1 MPTIFNYGK
10 PVEPPEFLVSPF
22 PQLALTNILGN
33 GGASL
38 ILSFPRRTVF
48 KTPLKYRIL
57 NDWSEKTIPR
67 AGSSQGQAEWC
78 MQNEKT
84 VCAQLAINPH
94 RSLLRALL
102 VVDEG
107 IFLSRMDSTLD
118 THVLSWGLGYP
129 KPTEATKI
137 QWITQFTAG
146 AAWLEAL
153 GFVHNDIRPSN
164 IFIDQA
170 NNARLGDFGESGPPG
185 QVPYTFNV
193 YYNDNRVY

>member
-1 MPTIFNYGK
+1 MPTVFNHQK
-10 PVEPPEFLVSPF
+10 PIVPPDFLASPF
-22 PQLALTNILGN
+22 PHLALTNILGK
-33 GGASL
+33 GGAAL
-38 ILSFPRRTVF
+38 ILSFPHRNVF
-48 KTPLKYRIL
+48 KTPLRYHVMS
-57 NDWSEKTIPR
+57 DWSEKTASR
-67 AGSSQGQAEWC
+67 ASDTQAQAEWC

-84 VCAQLAINPH
+84 VYAQLAINPH
-94 RSLLRALL
+94 RNLLRALL

-146 AAWLEAL
+146 VAWLESL
-153 GFVHNDIRPSN
+153 GLVHNDIRPSN

-185 QVPYTFNV
+185 QVPHTFND
-193 YYNDNRVY
+193 YHHDSRLY